1 MDTGKDNEGE
11 GSSPQVEIIPP
22 NRARPFRTRGKARIV
37 VSFGG
42 RRGQAGHTTWS
53 PLAVVLASVIFAG
66 LVALFAVAVIG
77 TLLIWIPLILAFVVV
92 AMVVGLVSG
101 YSRRPR

>member
-1 MDTGKDNEGE
+1 
-11 GSSPQVEIIPP
+11 
-22 NRARPFRTRGKARIV
+22 
-37 VSFGG
+37 
-42 RRGQAGHTTWS
+42 
-53 PLAVVLASVIFAG
+53 VVLASVIFAG

-92 AMVVGLVSG
+92 AMVVSLVSG